1 MTLASVRDG
10 ALLLL
15 LGILIAKLLQRLVPF
30 FTSPLNRLRGPP
42 SASFVYGNVLQ
53 LAPDNIHLAHRW
65 LGEYG
70 PTLRLNG
77 LFGVRARYLHFF
89 SMNVGGLTIGQL
101 LRHPVC
107 TRRTIAPSTIY

>member
-1 MTLASVRDG
+1 MALSIVKDG
-10 ALLLL
+10 ALILL
-15 LGILIAKLLQRLVPF
+15 LGILIVKLLQRLVPLY
-30 FTSPLNRLRGPP
+30 TSPLRRLRGPP

-77 LFGVRARYLHFF
+77 LFGVRLIPPR
-89 SMNVGGLTIGQL
+89 
-101 LRHPVC
+101 
-107 TRRTIAPSTIY
+107 